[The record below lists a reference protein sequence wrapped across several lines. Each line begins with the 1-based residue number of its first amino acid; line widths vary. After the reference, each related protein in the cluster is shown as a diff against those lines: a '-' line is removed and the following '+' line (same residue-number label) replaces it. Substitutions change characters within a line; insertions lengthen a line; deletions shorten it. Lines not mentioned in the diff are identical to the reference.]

1 MRGKEREVGERQRGR
16 EGKEGEI
23 KEDTFVERE
32 KRSREL
38 VE

>member
-23 KEDTFVERE
+23 NKDTFVERE
-32 KRSREL
+32 KRRREM